1 MGQCGKGSLGVI
13 GIVVIKFVLSRFV
26 YVDSLPTEE
35 RRRSSTSP
43 AGGSRKPVL
52 SASEVGDEGPASTST
67 RRRSASGRHMDPD
80 PCCPPPPRD
89 ICCPPRDPCSEEMA
103 LDHGRDPCC
112 PPPPLDPC
120 CLPPPRDLCCPPRDP
135 CSEAL
140 DRGRRRSSKNCHH
153 DDADGT
159 DIPMHGIDRGRD
171 PCCPPRDPCSEPA
184 LDRGRRRSSKGHYRH
199 DDGGRDSPMRCTSP
213 SRPAAEL
220 ETSLSGAHRSGHA
233 ASRGSSSRL
242 RRGGGSSWQR
252 EDCGHEGRDGDRDG
266 GSLERSTTPR
276 SRGPCCPEDRD
287 CDSESRFSFLVL
299 HYLPE

>member
-52 SASEVGDEGPASTST
+52 SASELGDEGPASTST

-135 CSEAL
+135 CSE
-140 DRGRRRSSKNCHH
+140 K
-153 DDADGT
+153 
-159 DIPMHGIDRGRD
+159 
-171 PCCPPRDPCSEPA
+171 A

-287 CDSESRFSFLVL
+287 CESESRFSFLVL